1 MVGIKKALAALVC
14 VAVLALPAAAMAQSG
29 VDGYSDNG
37 SQVQNIVQGGGGNGG
52 SGGGS
57 GGSLPFTGSELGV
70 LAAAGAALVLLGFGL
85 RRVTHRP
92 SQA

>member
-1 MVGIKKALAALVC
+1 MVGIKKGLAALVC
-14 VAVLALPAAAMAQSG
+14 VVLLAMPGAAMAQSG

-37 SQVQNIVQGGGGNGG
+37 SQVQNIVQGGGGGN
-52 SGGGS
+52 SSGGS

-70 LAAAGAALVLLGFGL
+70 LAAAGAALVLFGFGL